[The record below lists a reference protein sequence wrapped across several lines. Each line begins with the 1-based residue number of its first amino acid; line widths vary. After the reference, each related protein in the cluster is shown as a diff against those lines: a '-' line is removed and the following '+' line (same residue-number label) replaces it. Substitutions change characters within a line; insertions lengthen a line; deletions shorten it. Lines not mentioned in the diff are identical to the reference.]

1 MGKDFQ
7 FDPDRVAYYEAAGW
21 RAYYDRAWLRLM
33 RLIVGL
39 CQEQFRIPFPVSL
52 LAGYF
57 TVRASAAWVPV
68 DHDNRVVQGYLEKFY
83 RIVRRYSGLRFDPA
97 RAGALETKYFDVH
110 RVLVGQSDK
119 SEFVQTLVELHG
131 ELFGITPEQARDSA
145 ELRVR
150 AAETVDRITSK
161 TSTDVQGDW
170 RSLEEDLRQCY
181 RSIQRELARVSET
194 PG

>member
-1 MGKDFQ
+1 MAFQ
-7 FDPDRVAYYEAAGW
+7 FDPDRVAYYEAEGW

-39 CQEQFRIPFPVSL
+39 CQEQFRIPFPMSL
-52 LAGYF
+52 LAGYY

-68 DHDNRVVQGYLEKFY
+68 EHDDRVVQSYLEKFY
-83 RIVRRYSGLRFDPA
+83 RIARRYSGLRFDPA
-97 RAGALETKYFDVH
+97 RAGALEAKYFDVH

-119 SEFVQTLVELHG
+119 SGFVQILVDLHS
-131 ELFGITPEQARDSA
+131 ELFGLTPEQARESA

-161 TSTDVQGDW
+161 TSTDVEGDW
-170 RSLEEDLRQCY
+170 RRLEEDLRQCY
-181 RSIQRELARVSET
+181 RSIQRELARASGT

>member
-1 MGKDFQ
+1 VAFQ
-7 FDPDRVAYYEAAGW
+7 FDPDRVAYYEAEGW

-39 CQEQFRIPFPVSL
+39 CQEQFRIPFPMSL
-52 LAGYF
+52 LAGYY

-68 DHDNRVVQGYLEKFY
+68 EHDDRVVQSYLEKFY
-83 RIVRRYSGLRFDPA
+83 RIARRYSGLRFDPA
-97 RAGALETKYFDVH
+97 RAGALEAKYFDVH

-119 SEFVQTLVELHG
+119 SGFVQILVDLHS
-131 ELFGITPEQARDSA
+131 ELFGLTPEQARESA

-161 TSTDVQGDW
+161 TSTDVEGDW
-170 RSLEEDLRQCY
+170 RRLEEDLRQCY
-181 RSIQRELARVSET
+181 RSIQRELARASGT

>member
-1 MGKDFQ
+1 MSKTFQ

-21 RAYYDRAWLRLM
+21 WAYYDRAWLRLM

-39 CQEQFRIPFPVSL
+39 CQEQFRIPFPASL
-52 LAGYF
+52 LAGYY

-68 DHDNRVVQGYLEKFY
+68 EHDDRVVQGYLEKFY
-83 RIVRRYSGLRFDPA
+83 RIARRYSGLRFDPA
-97 RAGALETKYFDVH
+97 RAGALEAKYFDVH

-119 SEFVQTLVELHG
+119 SEFVQILVELHS
-131 ELFGITPEQARDSA
+131 ELFGITPEQARESA

-161 TSTDVQGDW
+161 TSTDVEGDW
-170 RSLEEDLRQCY
+170 RSLEGDLRRCY
-181 RSIQRELARVSET
+181 RSIQRELTRVSET